1 MATCWYNGK
10 YSPIEECSL
19 PFSDL
24 SIQRGVGVFDSI
36 RIYEGTPFAL
46 SLHLERLS
54 ESAAGSGIKAEDIM
68 PRFSD
73 IIYGWLEREE
83 NKSFDGIVKPYIT
96 GGDIN
101 DKGTFPQP
109 RFFVI
114 FDEVHKPTK
123 EEQKGGVTLA
133 PNHLAR
139 PLPLVKTTN
148 YLFGLIPIGRAE
160 QKTFGSLYITP
171 EGEITEE
178 MSSNF
183 FICRGGKII
192 TAPVGKVL
200 NGVTRGI
207 ILTLAAENGFKV
219 EERCPLESELTE
231 ADEAFITGT
240 VKEVLPI
247 IRVGSVKIGNG
258 RPGPVSQALQ
268 HLFVKNKERWLE
280 RPVQKKA

>member
-1 MATCWYNGK
+1 MAICWYNGE
-10 YSPIEECSL
+10 YAPIEKCTL
-19 PFSDL
+19 PLSDL

-36 RIYEGTPFAL
+36 RLYDGTPFAL

-54 ESAAGSGIKAEDIM
+54 ESAAAAGIKAEDIM
-68 PRFSD
+68 PKFPE
-73 IIYGWLEREE
+73 IIYGWLGRKE
-83 NKSFDGIVKPYIT
+83 NSGFDGLAKPYIT

-123 EEQKGGVTLA
+123 EEQKGGVALA

-160 QKTFGSLYITP
+160 EKTFGSLYITP

-183 FICRGGKII
+183 FLCRDGKII

-200 NGVTRGI
+200 KGVTRGI

-219 EERCPLESELTE
+219 EERCPTESELAD

-240 VKEVLPI
+240 VKEVLPVV
-247 IRVGSVKIGNG
+247 RVGQTKIGRG

-268 HLFVKNKERWLE
+268 HLFIKNKERWLE
-280 RPVQKKA
+280 RPAAK

>member
-10 YSPIEECSL
+10 YSPIEECVL
-19 PFSDL
+19 PFSDF

-36 RIYEGTPFAL
+36 RVYEGIPFAL
-46 SLHLERLS
+46 TPHLERLS
-54 ESAAGSGIKAEDIM
+54 ESASGAGIKAENIM

-73 IIYGWLEREE
+73 IIYGWLGREE

-96 GGDIN
+96 GGDIK

-114 FDEVHKPTK
+114 FDEVPRPTK

-133 PNHLAR
+133 PNHFAR
-139 PLPLVKTTN
+139 PFPLVKTTN

-160 QKTFGSLYITP
+160 KGIFGSLYITP

-178 MSSNF
+178 MTSNF
-183 FICRGGKII
+183 FLCRGGKII
-192 TAPVGKVL
+192 TAPVGRVL

-219 EERCPLESELTE
+219 EERCPTERELAD
-231 ADEAFITGT
+231 ADEAFISSTS
-240 VKEVLPI
+240 KEILPVV
-247 IRVGSVKIGNG
+247 RVGSVKIGNG

-280 RPVQKKA
+280 GPAQKKA